1 MALAL
6 VVPLPGSR
14 IEVDIGYTGLAIGR
28 LEVTITLEGGQVL
41 SSLDA
46 LLQLLLNLGVDPL
59 MSSHIPFFGHSL
71 YRL

>member
-41 SSLDA
+41 S
-46 LLQLLLNLGVDPL
+46 
-59 MSSHIPFFGHSL
+59 
-71 YRL
+71 